1 MIDTNIKRM
10 LDYVEK
16 NLTEDFS
23 LNKMARHCN
32 FSPFYCSVIFHR
44 YFGETLKSYMQRR
57 RLLCAANELKSTNNR
72 VVDIAI
78 KYGYSSQEAF
88 SRAFSNMLG
97 ITPKRFR
104 VNPLPI
110 SVYQKNN
117 SPTFQNKEDAAMK
130 NEVIRK
136 LQSKIE
142 ENYPVK
148 TLHILNGLCMLDSFQ
163 KGDLMSEKAVY
174 VPFNEAM
181 CWGETT
187 EKFFSPEFIEKRVHS
202 LKSTLEEYKK
212 IVMEPLKPL
221 FSEKFDIIVLWFG
234 DDMFCQMNFI
244 TILSYLEQTH
254 FNGDVLFCME
264 HEQTDKMLLDAVE
277 IDIDGYNYIYKTILY
292 DRKKCDAKLLPVT
305 YQAMN
310 LYLCYREENSEIIR
324 YIKKNLN
331 KENIVEEL
339 LTLFPQYG
347 LGDLQYKWMIEDL
360 KKKKTI

>member
-1 MIDTNIKRM
+1 MIGTDIKRM
-10 LDYVEK
+10 LDYVDN

-23 LNKMARHCN
+23 LNKLARHCN
-32 FSPFYCSVIFHR
+32 FSPYYCSVIFHR
-44 YFGETLKSYMQRR
+44 YFGETLKSYMQKQ
-57 RLLCAANELKSTNNR
+57 RLLCAAKELKSTNDR
-72 VVDIAI
+72 IVDIAV

-104 VNPLPI
+104 ENPLPL

-117 SPTFQNKEDAAMK
+117 SLIFQNKEDTAMK
-130 NEVIRK
+130 NETIK
-136 LQSKIE
+136 NLQSEIE
-142 ENYPVK
+142 GNYPLK
-148 TLHILNGLCMLDSFQ
+148 TLHILNGSCMLDSFQ
-163 KGDLMSEKAVY
+163 KDGLMSEKAVY

-187 EKFFSPEFIEKRVHS
+187 EKIFSPEFIEKRAYS
-202 LKSTLEEYKK
+202 LNSTPEEYKK

-221 FSEKFDIIVLWFG
+221 FDEKFDIIVLWFG

-254 FNGDVLFCME
+254 FDGDVLFCMLNE
-264 HEQTDKMLLDAVE
+264 KTDKMLSYAVE
-277 IDIDGYNYIYKTILY
+277 IDIDGYNYIYKTILC

-310 LYLCYREENSEIIR
+310 LYLSYQEENSDIIR
-324 YIKKNLN
+324 HIKNNLN
-331 KENIVEEL
+331 KENLVEEL
-339 LTLFPQYG
+339 LALFPQYG
-347 LGDLQYKWMIEDL
+347 LGDAQYQWMIEEI
-360 KKKKTI
+360 KKK